1 MPRGRHLLSWVVGL
15 AVLGLGAW
23 LVLRSRADIE
33 RAVADLGVGVLCL
46 AALLG
51 VLGTVLIAQVWLV
64 LLRGLGVQA
73 PRREIAAVFFVS
85 QLGKY
90 LPGSVWPVLAQM
102 ELGHRWGAPRRT
114 MLTAN
119 IMMLAVVAATG
130 LTVGAA
136 LLPWS
141 GGDGLS
147 RYGWTLVLLVPLL
160 ACLHPRTIPVA
171 VDLAL
176 RAVGR
181 EPLGIRVAG
190 RSMLAALGWGLM
202 VWAVMGLH
210 LLVMTRALGA
220 APPAAAAAAAVG
232 GMGLGWAA
240 GLIFVP
246 APAGAGVRDAVLVA
260 TLAPLLGA
268 PEALSV
274 ALASR
279 VLLLLADVVLA
290 GIGAALR
297 PGRRSPR
304 AQH

>member
-1 MPRGRHLLSWVVGL
+1 VVGL
-15 AVLGLGAW
+15 TVLGIGAW
-23 LVLRSRADIE
+23 LVLRSAAEIQ
-33 RAVADLGVGVLCL
+33 RAVADVGIAVLCL
-46 AALLG
+46 SALLG
-51 VLGTVLIAQVWLV
+51 LLGTVLIGQVWFV
-64 LLRGLGVQA
+64 LLAGLGVRA
-73 PRREIAAVFFVS
+73 PRREMAAVFFVS

-147 RYGWTLVLLVPLL
+147 RYGWTLVFLVPLL

-171 VDLAL
+171 VDLVL
-176 RAVGR
+176 RVVGR
-181 EPLGIRVAG
+181 QPLGTRVTG
-190 RSMLAALGWGLM
+190 RAMLSALGWGFV
-202 VWAVMGLH
+202 VWAVMGAH

-220 APPAAAAAAAVG
+220 APPAAAAAAAAG

-240 GLIFVP
+240 GLIVVP
-246 APAGAGVRDAVLVA
+246 APAGAGIRDAVLVA
-260 TLAPLLGA
+260 TLAPLLGV

-290 GIGAALR
+290 AIGAALR
-297 PGRRSPR
+297 PGRPSGA